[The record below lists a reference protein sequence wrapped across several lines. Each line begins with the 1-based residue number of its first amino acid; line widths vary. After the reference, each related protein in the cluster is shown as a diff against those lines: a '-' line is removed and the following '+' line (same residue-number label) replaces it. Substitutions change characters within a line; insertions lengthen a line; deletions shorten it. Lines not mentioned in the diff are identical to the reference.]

1 MGAILD
7 VRVALFEELDDDSA
21 LREEEEA
28 RPLLAGVIVG
38 RGERVD
44 FGTEK
49 DRSRRAYQL
58 LRPRRHVLAQ
68 GLFGEVRVR
77 RIGQNDEERRGL
89 LRCGRKRQRQSRLRR
104 GLDVEEEPDQG
115 CRDNQRNGRGEPMR
129 QAFRSDDKLERH
141 AAACRGSSDK
151 RVQYCSQF
159 TPGQET
165 SAHRR
170 STAERRGITSCSR

>member
-1 MGAILD
+1 MRDELPDRVGAALFAGDFGVAELLVGVGLVEPGLALVGAILD

-49 DRSRRAYQL
+49 DRSRRTYQV

-77 RIGQNDEERRGL
+77 RIGQNDEERRRL
-89 LRCGRKRQRQSRLRR
+89 LRCGRKRQR
-104 GLDVEEEPDQG
+104 
-115 CRDNQRNGRGEPMR
+115 
-129 QAFRSDDKLERH
+129 
-141 AAACRGSSDK
+141 
-151 RVQYCSQF
+151 
-159 TPGQET
+159 
-165 SAHRR
+165 
-170 STAERRGITSCSR
+170 